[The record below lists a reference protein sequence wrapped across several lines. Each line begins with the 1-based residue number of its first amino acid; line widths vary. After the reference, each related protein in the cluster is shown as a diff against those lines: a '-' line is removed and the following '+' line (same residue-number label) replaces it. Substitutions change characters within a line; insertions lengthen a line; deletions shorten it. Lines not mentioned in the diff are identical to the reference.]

1 MHDLAVERNG
11 IGKKRSSE
19 ESKFDL
25 KQVSIAMIVFNF
37 AWKNQLCT
45 HSTKKNQVRFIC
57 YTTFESTRLISIW
70 KGKKMVKLLVRWW
83 ASWPMNICYLY
94 WTDIIYKLCIQL
106 ENSKKPIHISL
117 NSVSN
122 NKCIAFL
129 SNRAEEKK
137 IN

>member
-57 YTTFESTRLISIW
+57 YTSFESTQLISIW
-70 KGKKMVKLLVRWW
+70 K
-83 ASWPMNICYLY
+83 
-94 WTDIIYKLCIQL
+94 
-106 ENSKKPIHISL
+106 
-117 NSVSN
+117 
-122 NKCIAFL
+122 
-129 SNRAEEKK
+129 EKK
-137 IN
+137 SGKTFSALMS